1 MAIQS
6 VGTETSEEEFI
17 LTSDTLKV
25 VGTLTDNIQQ
35 PIARIIFDC
44 LYAANKATGTVM
56 LE

>member
-1 MAIQS
+1 MAIQPA
-6 VGTETSEEEFI
+6 GTETSEEEFI

-56 LE
+56 VE